1 MAVTG
6 AAIAGWAAANAGT
19 IALVST
25 AASVA
30 ATGYQVYSQGQQAA
44 AEAEAQKQYNKQV
57 QQQAVMAYDDLS
69 PAEIDANRQA
79 NEEAMN
85 QQAELFQAKGRVN
98 VFAAASGTLGGSVDS
113 LLFDY
118 TQQRDRNISS
128 ILNQREAGL
137 YSIKQQAESLRQN
150 SISSQNISPISKPS
164 WMEGAFKIGS
174 SIVAGA
180 DRLSTT
186 SKTTDKLTRA
196 NASTSSV

>member
-30 ATGYQVYSQGQQAA
+30 ATGYQMYAQSQQAS
-44 AEAEAQKQYNKQV
+44 AEAQAQKQYNQQV
-57 QQQAVMAYDDLS
+57 SQQAVSAYDDLS

-79 NEEAMN
+79 NDEAMN

-98 VFAAASGTLGGSVDS
+98 AFAAASGTLGGSVDS

-118 TQQRDRNISS
+118 TQQRDRNINS
-128 ILNQREAGL
+128 ILTQREAGL

-150 SISSQNISPISKPS
+150 SISSQSVKPISKPS
-164 WMEGAFKIGS
+164 WMEGAFGIGS
-174 SIVAGA
+174 TIVAGA
-180 DRLSTT
+180 DKLSTT
-186 SKTTDKLTRA
+186 SRVTDKLTKA
-196 NASTSSV
+196 KVSTSSV

>member
-30 ATGYQVYSQGQQAA
+30 ATGYQLYSQSQQAA

-57 QQQAVMAYDDLS
+57 SQQAVSAYDDLS

-98 VFAAASGTLGGSVDS
+98 AFAAASGTLGGSVDS

-118 TQQRDRNISS
+118 TQQRDRNINS
-128 ILNQREAGL
+128 ILTQREAGL

-150 SISSQNISPISKPS
+150 SISSQSIKAINKPS
-164 WMEGAFKIGS
+164 WVEGAFGIGS
-174 SIVAGA
+174 AIVAGA
-180 DRLSTT
+180 DKLSTT
-186 SKTTDKLTRA
+186 SRVTDKLSKA
-196 NASTSSV
+196 KVSSSSV